1 MDLKK
6 KWKRFWTLDR
16 HHEAGFTLVE
26 LIVVIAILA
35 ILGGASVPAYS
46 LYVKKARE
54 SADQQ
59 IIAAVNNAFASACL
73 ESKIDVEE
81 VGGAAI
87 SVIGGTVN
95 GLSRIEPKTVAR
107 AADPRF
113 ELDVIDTAFRRYYE
127 GNEGAVFAT
136 ENVNSLNWEDG
147 SFKISQSFEAARILM
162 QNGKFLTVS
171 KEDMENIQNSA
182 YADMGYGEVAET
194 ITNLNKCSKTLYT
207 LASSIGMKDRLTN
220 ALLAFGLVSN
230 ADEANA
236 LDATQVG
243 NGLQLVTAKNLAGAS
258 AADINK
264 LANMSLTST
273 YKIGPFSY
281 TDDTSTGLL
290 KGMSS
295 SGGTDTISAVALQYA
310 LAEGFANTEAGQKT
324 AVGGYNSVSDFLAS
338 DKAQK
343 DPVWA
348 INQVKKTGGY
358 ATYTASPQYQKDVD
372 GFVGTMSVVGKNTGT
387 TTNPGAIDIN
397 GYLNDGIYSQDAE
410 DALTG
415 VLGE

>member
-1 MDLKK
+1 MDFKK
-6 KWKRFWTLDR
+6 KWRRFWTLKR
-16 HHEAGFTLVE
+16 HSEAGFTLVE

-35 ILGGASVPAYS
+35 ILGGATVPAYN

-54 SADQQ
+54 SADNQ
-59 IIAAVNNAFASACL
+59 ILAAVNTAFASACL
-73 ESKIDVEE
+73 ESKIDVQE
-81 VGGAAI
+81 VGSAAI
-87 SVIGGTVN
+87 SVIGGSVN
-95 GLSRIEPKTVAR
+95 GLSRIAKGTVAR
-107 AADPRF
+107 EVDPRF
-113 ELDVIDTAFRRYYE
+113 DLDVLDAAFRRYYE

-147 SFKISQSFEAARILM
+147 SFKISQSYENARILM
-162 QNGKFLTVS
+162 DNGKFITVS
-171 KEDMENIQNSA
+171 AEDMEKIQNSA
-182 YADMGYGEVAET
+182 YADMGYSEVAET
-194 ITNLNKCSKTLYT
+194 ITNLNKCSKTLYNVAS
-207 LASSIGMKDRLTN
+207 LAGMKDRLTN
-220 ALLAFGLVSN
+220 ALLAFGLVSS

-273 YKIGPFSY
+273 YKLGPFSY

-290 KGMSS
+290 KNMSS

-310 LAEGFANTEAGQKT
+310 LAEGFANTETGQKT
-324 AVGGYNSVSDFLAS
+324 AVGGYNSVGEFLAS
-338 DKAQK
+338 DKAQS

-348 INQVKKTGGY
+348 INQVKNTSGY
-358 ATYTASPQYQKDVD
+358 ATYTASTQYQKDVD
-372 GFVGTMSVVGKNTGT
+372 GFVGTMSVVGNNVGT
-387 TTNPGAIDIN
+387 TKNPGAIDIN

-410 DALTG
+410 NALTG
-415 VLGE
+415 VIGE